1 MKSKAFTLI
10 ETILAVTLMTI
21 ILTAV
26 FGLILMTMTANQRNL
41 HQIQATF
48 YAQEGLEAVRY
59 MRDSN
64 WLQNYTWDGGATLWG
79 ADFHVDESTPMV
91 TRTVIQKSC
100 TGSDPCYQLS
110 ASDSEE
116 DRTLTTSNGFVF
128 QRSLE
133 FKAVDSST
141 LKSDIEAD
149 SASSGDFLDGAV
161 EVTAIVTWED
171 SGVERSVKLSTYLTA
186 WQ

>member
-1 MKSKAFTLI
+1 MKNKAFTLI

-21 ILTAV
+21 VLTAV
-26 FGLILMTMTANQRNL
+26 FGLVLMTMTANQRNL

-64 WLQNYTWDGGATLWG
+64 WLQNYTWDGGAALWG
-79 ADFHVDESTPMV
+79 ADFHVDESTPTV
-91 TRTVIQKSC
+91 TRTVVQKSC

-116 DRTLTTSNGFVF
+116 DRTLTTSNGFEF

-133 FKAVDSST
+133 FKAVDSAST
-141 LKSDIEAD
+141 
-149 SASSGDFLDGAV
+149 GDFLDGAV
-161 EVTAIVTWED
+161 EVTAIVTWEEN
-171 SGVERSVKLSTYLTA
+171 GVERSVKLSTYLTA